1 MKQQILLLLQQDESA
16 NLKRKICEVV
26 AEVARNLIDDDGNN
40 QWPEILQLL
49 FQCANA
55 TNIQLQESALRI
67 FASVPGIF
75 GIQQTQY
82 LEIIKAM
89 LLKYMDRTSNAEVII
104 I

>member
-1 MKQQILLLLQQDESA
+1 MLLQQDETA

-26 AEVARNLIDDDGNN
+26 AEVARNLIDEDGNN
-40 QWPEILQLL
+40 QWPEILHLL

-55 TNIQLQESALRI
+55 SNVQLQESALRI

-75 GIQQTQY
+75 GSHQTQY

-89 LLKYMDRTSNAEVII
+89 LLKYMDSNSNSEVII
-104 I
+104 SFKYS